1 MKKTPDMDFWLLGM
15 YTKTHTHTH
24 KHSKDKGK
32 SACPIH
38 TM

>member
-1 MKKTPDMDFWLLGM
+1 MDFWLLGM